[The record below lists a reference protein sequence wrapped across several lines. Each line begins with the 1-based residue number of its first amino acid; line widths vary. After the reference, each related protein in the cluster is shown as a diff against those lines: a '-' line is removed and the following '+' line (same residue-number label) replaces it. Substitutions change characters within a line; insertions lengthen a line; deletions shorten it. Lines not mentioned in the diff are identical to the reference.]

1 MSTLSERQIKLAY
14 NKLLLV
20 WLILRHKFLDCHIGI
35 FIFSGVCVNCEDK
48 KLLKVTVSFE

>member
-20 WLILRHKFLDCHIGI
+20 WLIIKTQVFGLPRWYLYI
-35 FIFSGVCVNCEDK
+35 FRSMCE
-48 KLLKVTVSFE
+48 L